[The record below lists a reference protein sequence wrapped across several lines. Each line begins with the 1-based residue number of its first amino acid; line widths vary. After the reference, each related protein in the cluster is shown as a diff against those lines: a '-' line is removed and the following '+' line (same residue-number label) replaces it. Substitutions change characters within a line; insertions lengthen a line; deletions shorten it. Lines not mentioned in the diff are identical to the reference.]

1 MKLYFFLGAT
11 GWWAKFILVINKL
24 KNLDKNINVNGI
36 IMAPGVE
43 NDIFS
48 RYPKYKSLFDVQYE
62 LVKKFLKTKVKK
74 SELTYYENKYG
85 NLWKYVY
92 AERRYLT
99 FIYNKKFE
107 NKFYT
112 HEELTK
118 LIIGKFKYFEKVL
131 SKTDVIITI
140 PPASSWAYIMTAV
153 ALKMKKRIINID
165 QVGFPLHK
173 AMLTESNKQIWT
185 SVEKSYLNTNLK
197 ISKKNYN
204 ETKIIINNW
213 RIKTKQDVP
222 WLKLTDTQKYIH
234 KYLNLKKI
242 SRYLF
247 QLIKYLRGESIYIGS
262 PFLILKQFL
271 FFRLRDFKARY
282 LFNYDKIN
290 EKEKYF
296 YYPLHVE
303 PEASLMINGIRG
315 LNQISLIQRLAMQ
328 LPFDMK
334 LYVKEHPTM
343 VGWRLIKDYK
353 LLQKIPNLKIINPN
367 YNGKNLII
375 KSKGVFTVSGTS
387 GWEALLLK
395 KPVFL
400 IGTSF
405 YRKLPMVKYI
415 QNIDNISNELNW
427 LKFEYE
433 HYENELIKFSYHIIS
448 DAIDL
453 PFEYFWGIS
462 DDQDVFK
469 KLKQFDHVT
478 LNLAKK
484 IFMLIK

>member
-11 GWWAKFILVINKL
+11 AWWAKFIVVIDKL
-24 KNLDKNINVNGI
+24 KSFDKKIKVSGI
-36 IMAPGVE
+36 IMPPGVE
-43 NDIFS
+43 KEIFL
-48 RYPKYKSLFDVQYE
+48 RFPNYKNIFDVQHE
-62 LVKKFLKTKVKK
+62 LVKKFLNTKVTK
-74 SELTYYENKYG
+74 SELTYYENEYG

-92 AERRYLT
+92 AERRYLSY
-99 FIYNKKFE
+99 IYNKKFE
-107 NKFYT
+107 NKLYT
-112 HEELTK
+112 HEELKK
-118 LIIGKFKYFEKVL
+118 LIIGKFKYFENVL
-131 SKTDVIITI
+131 NKIDAVILT

-153 ALKMKKRIINID
+153 ALKMKKKIINID
-165 QVGFPLHK
+165 QVGFPMQK

-185 SVEKSYLNTNLK
+185 SVEKKYINAKLK
-197 ISKKNYN
+197 ISKDKYN
-204 ETKIIINNW
+204 KTKKIIDNW
-213 RIKTKQDVP
+213 RIENKQDVP
-222 WLKLTDTQKYIH
+222 WLRLTDTQKYLY
-234 KYLNLKKI
+234 KYLNVRKI
-242 SRYLF
+242 KRYLL
-247 QLIKYLRGESIYIGS
+247 QMLKYWKGESIYLGN

-271 FFRLRDFKARY
+271 FFRIRDFKVRY

-290 EKEKYF
+290 EKEKFF

-303 PEASLMINGIRG
+303 PEASIMINGIRG

-353 LLQKIPNLKIINPN
+353 SLQKIPNLKIMNPN

-375 KSKGVFTVSGTS
+375 KSNGVFTISGTS

-405 YRKLPMVKYI
+405 YQKLPMVKYI
-415 QNIDNISNELNW
+415 QNIDNISNEINW

-433 HYENELIKFSYHIIS
+433 HSEHELIKFSHYIIS

-469 KLKQFDHVT
+469 KLKELDHIT
-478 LNLAKK
+478 FNLAKK